1 MNPKRCDSFPIT
13 PLTVIFPDAPAKV
26 ELGIVGRQYSRW
38 NGRRVS
44 CSLTVVAHNTDVIE
58 SAESAS
64 YRPRLPRETRRLLLT
79 AFVAVLT
86 LWVLARVRFPERPAA
101 PNPVPPILDQLTGP
115 PTFAELAARVGEL
128 RARLSDSLVTLVLV
142 RDDTHANVGGPV
154 QRFVGLRIR
163 DDLAVTVT
171 PAARPAGA
179 APPGVVAEDRASGLM
194 VVETAMKTRPQLPI
208 FWSPRDLQ
216 QPRYLLASSASP
228 EDISLQPTFIGSLA
242 PVETPQWAGS
252 VWALPV
258 DAAVSPGA
266 LLFTEQGELVGVVV
280 RSDAGSVIVPAR
292 VLLASAERLLEAPPK
307 APAELGVDVETLTPR
322 LAAATGAKAGVV
334 VAWVD
339 PAGIAAPLL
348 RIGDVIEAI
357 DDVAITNAEQWRV
370 RATRIG
376 AGDTLNLRVMR
387 RGAPRVVQLLVRAP
401 SAENVAFLGLG
412 MRRVA
417 RVGTEVT
424 RVVHGSASEAAGIAV
439 GDLITAIGN
448 NSAPTPAQIASAFEA
463 TGSGKLGIVAV
474 TRNGAHRVMALQR

>member
-1 MNPKRCDSFPIT
+1 M
-13 PLTVIFPDAPAKV
+13 
-26 ELGIVGRQYSRW
+26 
-38 NGRRVS
+38 
-44 CSLTVVAHNTDVIE
+44 SLTVVPQNTDVIE
-58 SAESAS
+58 SSESAS

-86 LWVLARVRFPERPAA
+86 LWVLARVRFPERPAV

-128 RARLSDSLVTLVLV
+128 RGRLSDALVTLVSV
-142 RDDTHANVGGPV
+142 RNDTRAAEGGSV
-154 QRFVGLRIR
+154 HRSVGLRIR
-163 DDLAVTVT
+163 DDLAVTVLAPT
-171 PAARPAGA
+171 TRRAGA

-194 VVETAMKTRPQLPI
+194 LVETAMKTRPQLPI

-242 PVETPQWAGS
+242 PIETPQWAGS
-252 VWALPV
+252 VWALPM

-280 RSDAGSVIVPAR
+280 QSDAGPAIVPAR
-292 VLLASAERLLEAPPK
+292 VLLAAAERLLETPAK
-307 APAELGVDVETLTPR
+307 AAAELGVEVETLTAR
-322 LAAATGAKAGVV
+322 LAAATGAQAGVV

-348 RIGDVIEAI
+348 RVGDVIETVN
-357 DDVAITNAEQWRV
+357 DVAITNAEQWRV
-370 RATRIG
+370 RATRVG
-376 AGDTLNLRVMR
+376 DGDTLNLRVVR

-401 SAENVAFLGLG
+401 SAENAAFLGLG
-412 MRRVA
+412 MRRVV

-424 RVVHGSASEAAGIAV
+424 RVVHGSASEAAGIV
-439 GDLITAIGN
+439 TGDLITAIGN
-448 NSAPTPAQIASAFEA
+448 ISAPTPAQIASAFEG
-463 TGSGKLGIVAV
+463 TDSGKLVIVAV
-474 TRNGAHRVMALQR
+474 QRNGAHRVMALQR

>member
-1 MNPKRCDSFPIT
+1 MPPVFRAGS
-13 PLTVIFPDAPAKV
+13 A
-26 ELGIVGRQYSRW
+26 EHIV
-38 NGRRVS
+38 
-44 CSLTVVAHNTDVIE
+44 SLNVVPQNTDVIE

-79 AFVAVLT
+79 ALVAVLT

-128 RARLSDSLVTLVLV
+128 RARLSDSLVTLVLN
-142 RDDTHANVGGPV
+142 RDDARGNYGAPV
-154 QRFVGLRIR
+154 QRAVGLRIR
-163 DDLAVTVT
+163 DDLAVTVIA
-171 PAARPAGA
+171 PATRRGGA
-179 APPGVVAEDRASGLM
+179 APPGVVTEDRASGLM
-194 VVETAMKTRPQLPI
+194 LVETATKTRPQLPI

-228 EDISLQPTFIGSLA
+228 EDISLQPTFVGSLA
-242 PVETPQWAGS
+242 PIETPQWAGS
-252 VWALPV
+252 VWALPT

-266 LLFTEQGELVGVVV
+266 LLFTEQGELVGVVAQ
-280 RSDAGSVIVPAR
+280 SDAGPAIVPAR

-307 APAELGVDVETLTPR
+307 AAAELGVEVETLTPR
-322 LAAATGAKAGVV
+322 LAAAAGAQSGVI

-339 PAGIAAPLL
+339 PASIAAPLL

-370 RATRIG
+370 RATRVG

-401 SAENVAFLGLG
+401 SAENAAFLGLG

-417 RVGTEVT
+417 RVGTEVI

-439 GDLITAIGN
+439 GDLITAIGTIN
-448 NSAPTPAQIASAFEA
+448 APTPAEIASAFEA
-463 TGSGKLGIVAV
+463 TDSGNLGIVAV

>member
-1 MNPKRCDSFPIT
+1 
-13 PLTVIFPDAPAKV
+13 V
-26 ELGIVGRQYSRW
+26 
-38 NGRRVS
+38 
-44 CSLTVVAHNTDVIE
+44 SLTVVPQNTDVIE

-142 RDDTHANVGGPV
+142 RDDTRASDGGPM
-154 QRFVGLRIR
+154 QRSVGLRIR
-163 DDLAVTVT
+163 DDLAVTVLA
-171 PAARPAGA
+171 PATQRAGA

-194 VVETAMKTRPQLPI
+194 LVETAMKTRPQLPI

-242 PVETPQWAGS
+242 AIETPQWAGP
-252 VWALPV
+252 VWALPMDV
-258 DAAVSPGA
+258 AVSPGA

-280 RSDAGSVIVPAR
+280 QSDAGSAIVPAR
-292 VLLASAERLLEAPPK
+292 VLLAAAERLLETPPK
-307 APAELGVDVETLTPR
+307 AAADLGVEVETLTPR
-322 LAAATGAKAGVV
+322 LAAATGAQAGVV

-348 RIGDVIEAI
+348 RVGDVIEAVN
-357 DDVAITNAEQWRV
+357 DVAIRNAEQWRV
-370 RATRIG
+370 HATRAG
-376 AGDTLNLRVMR
+376 AGDTLNLRVTR

-401 SAENVAFLGLG
+401 SAENSAFLGLG
-412 MRRVA
+412 MRPVA

-424 RVVHGSASEAAGIAV
+424 RVVHGSASEAAGIVA

-448 NSAPTPAQIASAFEA
+448 VSAPTPAQVAAAFER
-463 TGSGKLGIVAV
+463 TEGGKLVIVAV
-474 TRNGAHRVMALQR
+474 QRNGTHRVMALQR